1 MRNPRIYEAVRALSV
16 FSFAR
21 SGGPGGQNVNKL
33 NTKVT
38 ARLDPRL
45 LSFLSPEEIGRV
57 TERLRDRTNAEGEIM
72 VTVQDTREQSRNRQ
86 IAIQRISDLIEKAL
100 EKPRRRVKT
109 RPSLSSREARL
120 SAKRHKARLKKLRGG
135 AVRTED

>member
-109 RPSLSSREARL
+109 RPGVSAREARL
-120 SAKRHKARLKKLRGG
+120 SAKRHKARLKKLRSGTDH
-135 AVRTED
+135 AEE